1 MVLLTPH
8 TKEALMNKAKILS
21 MLALTVCGLPAFA
34 DETNLVKNPSFEA
47 GSTDWILSDPFTI
60 SPSWVHSGTHG
71 IVTLCPASWCLD
83 TVGVGAYARQT
94 LATTAGA
101 SYDLSFWVLPM
112 SDASEYSVFWDGALI
127 ADRVLPGNSSSMIFQ
142 QFTGLTAATSATVL
156 EVHGRNAPSLVAFDD
171 FAVFQSAAAV
181 ASPVPEPVAGSM
193 LVAGLAVLGFMRRR
207 RR

>member
-1 MVLLTPH
+1 MVLLIPH
-8 TKEALMNKAKILS
+8 TREALMNKAKILS

-34 DETNLVKNPSFEA
+34 DETNLVKNPSFEV

-60 SPSWVHSGTHG
+60 STSWVHSGTHG
-71 IVTLCPASWCLD
+71 IVTLCPSSSCLD
-83 TVGVGAYARQT
+83 TLGAGAYARQT
-94 LATTAGA
+94 LATTPGA
-101 SYDLSFWVLPM
+101 SYDLSFWVLPL

-142 QFTGLTAATSATVL
+142 QFTGLAAATSATVL

-181 ASPVPEPVAGSM
+181 ASAVPEPAAASM
-193 LVAGLAVLGFMRRR
+193 LVAGLGVFGFMRRR